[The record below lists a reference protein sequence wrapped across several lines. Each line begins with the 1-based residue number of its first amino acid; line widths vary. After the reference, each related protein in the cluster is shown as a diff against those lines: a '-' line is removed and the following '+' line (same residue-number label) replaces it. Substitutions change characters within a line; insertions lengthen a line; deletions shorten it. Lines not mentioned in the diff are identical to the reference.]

1 MKVAITVVH
10 RATIRL
16 FLMFV
21 VKPRVTSTVWK
32 FSSVQSMGRILVGLA
47 SISPLDLKAE
57 TNSQISGKTL
67 NTDRTMRYT

>member
-1 MKVAITVVH
+1 MAITVVH

-16 FLMFV
+16 FLMLV

-32 FSSVQSMGRILVGLA
+32 FSRVHSMGRILVGLA

-57 TNSQISGKTL
+57 TSSQIRGNMHS
-67 NTDRTMRYT
+67 TDSTMR